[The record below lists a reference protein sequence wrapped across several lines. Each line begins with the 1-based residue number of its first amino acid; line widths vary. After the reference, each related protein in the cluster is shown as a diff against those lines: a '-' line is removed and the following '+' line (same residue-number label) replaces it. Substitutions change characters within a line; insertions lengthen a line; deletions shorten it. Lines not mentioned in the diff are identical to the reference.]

1 MKKYTKTMLN
11 ILKNVDNC
19 RFEGVDD
26 EIVFYFISSVN
37 EDQFLALE
45 TIGTTYPNSNYLVN
59 RQNSNLFTIEYVVS
73 GVGHLCI
80 NNKEYT
86 CKTGDAY
93 ILLPNTKQEYYADK
107 NNPFKKYWV
116 NFRSK
121 QFEKYIK
128 DFNLENN
135 VLYKNLDISNE
146 MNSIFELEKITSE
159 NKVIANKAMS
169 ILFSILMK
177 MKQYNE
183 LGSHNFIEDEIIIA
197 KSIIDEDDTYDLSID
212 EICKRSFISKQTLFT
227 KFKKAYN
234 ITPHQYILRK
244 KIIVSCDMLLNQN
257 LSIAKIAET
266 LKFTDEYA
274 FSHAFKKQ
282 LGITPSKYRKN
293 RQI

>member
-11 ILKNVDNC
+11 ILKNIDNC

-45 TIGTTYPNSNYLVN
+45 TIGITYPNSNYLVN

-73 GVGHLCI
+73 GVGHLYI

-274 FSHAFKKQ
+274 FSHACKKQ

>member
-45 TIGTTYPNSNYLVN
+45 TIGITYPNSNYLVN

-73 GVGHLCI
+73 GIGHLYI

-159 NKVIANKAMS
+159 NKVISNKAMS

-212 EICKRSFISKQTLFT
+212 EICKRSFISKQTLFN

-257 LSIAKIAET
+257 LSIAEIAET